1 MGVHRV
7 QSVEYVMK
15 TDIVLG
21 KFNALTRFGNTK
33 AVAICTFLG
42 VFGSISAIAS
52 VNTIEVPAADA
63 EITQQILL
71 IEDQEATSRT
81 ARMAEDL
88 LTPRTGLAFQRSSF
102 AMVSNP
108 VLVAEMRQIER
119 TQTAPEQLTLAT
131 LALIEDAVA
140 YENVPAVDVAP
151 LEALAPKKRGQ
162 AQWHCLAEAIYFE
175 ARSESKKAQEAVAEV
190 VMNRVDSRRYPNT
203 VCEVINQG
211 ASRKHRCQFSYNCDG
226 IPEAI
231 HEQRAWKR
239 AQEIAKDMVSA
250 TARPLTKGATHYHT
264 TAVSPYW
271 SKRLVRTAKYGAH
284 IFYKRGTRLSR
295 R

>member
-1 MGVHRV
+1 MNTDSAIGSIK
-7 QSVEYVMK
+7 SV
-15 TDIVLG
+15 
-21 KFNALTRFGNTK
+21 ARFGRTK
-33 AVAICTFLG
+33 ATAICTFLG
-42 VFGSISAIAS
+42 VFASISAIAS
-52 VNTIEVPAADA
+52 VNSMVVPEADT

-71 IEDQEATSRT
+71 IEDQEISSRS
-81 ARMAEDL
+81 AQRLEDL
-88 LTPRTGLAFQRSSF
+88 LAPRTGLSWQRSAF
-102 AMVSNP
+102 PMVSNP
-108 VLVAEMRQIER
+108 VLVAELREIER
-119 TQTAPEQLTLAT
+119 AKRAPEKLTLAT

-140 YENVPAVDVAP
+140 YEDVPTPEVAP
-151 LEALAPKKRGQ
+151 MAASSPKKRGQ

-175 ARSESKKAQEAVAEV
+175 ARSESPKAQRAVAEV
-190 VMNRVDSRRYPNT
+190 IMNRVESRRYPNT

-231 HEQRAWKR
+231 HEQRAWSR
-239 AQEIAKDMVSA
+239 AKDIAKDMV
-250 TARPLTKGATHYHT
+250 TADVRPLTGGATHYHT
-264 TAVSPYW
+264 TAVRPFW